1 MIDTLVLRFS
11 WPCALHTF
19 VLSPRRTKVQTHC
32 CDVEKFIVGG
42 IYKDWVGSTLA
53 WDCRLANSRV
63 KQSIGKKSTRRIKQ
77 FRSARISNKNVQ
89 SQQPKLERYEY
100 NGLSWGRDMLWDY
113 ITHSKWLG
121 ESPIWIGKPATLEL
135 RIWKSFSDSWNKSFK
150 DVLRLDQSWRG
161 SVPHWLEE
169 SGSDGRRSDSCR
181 EPPLR

>member
-11 WPCALHTF
+11 WPCALRSF
-19 VLSPRRTKVQTHC
+19 VLSPRRTKVQTHY

-63 KQSIGKKSTRRIKQ
+63 KQSDGKSTRIKH
-77 FRSARISNKNVQ
+77 FRSARISKKCAE
-89 SQQPKLERYEY
+89 SKLGRSEY

-135 RIWKSFSDSWNKSFK
+135 MFWKRFSDSWNKSFK

-161 SVPHWLEE
+161 SVPLWLEE
-169 SGSDGRRSDSCR
+169 SGSDGRRSDSCW